1 MKSLIIMKKIEFT
14 RFIERYL
21 EGNMQSAE
29 KEWFEAELEG
39 NPGLQKELE
48 LRRKVNKYVD
58 NQDAIAFRQSLMNAE
73 TRHRKAVAK
82 RKAATK
88 QVIQY
93 AAIFAGLILIG
104 TISLYIRTNN
114 IADIATKYSP
124 EYAPLAA
131 YRSSSA
137 GLDEAYTRATEYYN
151 SGNYTEAIR
160 WFNRIV
166 DADMQVE
173 FLKGS
178 SHMHISKYNEAI
190 GSFSKVV
197 EDNDN
202 LFIEDAIFYLGVC
215 YIQTDQADKAKELL
229 VGVVNSENRHKKD
242 ARKLLRKIG

>member
-1 MKSLIIMKKIEFT
+1 MKKIEFT

-39 NPGLQKELE
+39 NPGLKKELE

-82 RKAATK
+82 RKATTK

-104 TISLYIRTNN
+104 TISLYIRNNNN

-124 EYAPLAA
+124 GYAPLAA

-178 SHMHISKYNEAI
+178 SHMHISQYNEAI